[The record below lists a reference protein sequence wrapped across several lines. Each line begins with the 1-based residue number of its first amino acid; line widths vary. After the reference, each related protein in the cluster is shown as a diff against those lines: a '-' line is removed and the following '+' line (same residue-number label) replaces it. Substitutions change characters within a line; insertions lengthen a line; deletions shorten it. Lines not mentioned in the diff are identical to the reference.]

1 MAISI
6 DFLENIDK
14 PSSDLD
20 PSTNVIVVVEKNQK
34 STDTFSVVRRNEL
47 F

>member
-20 PSTNVIVVVEKNQK
+20 PSTNMIVVAEKKQK
-34 STDTFSVVRRNEL
+34 SADTLSVVRRNEL